1 MYILV
6 YAVTRKNLLGYTLY
20 RTDVTRPLDSKWLKR
35 QSHIPWFWL
44 DGT

>member
-20 RTDVTRPLDSKWLKR
+20 RTDVTPLDSKWLKVTY
-35 QSHIPWFWL
+35 HGF
-44 DGT
+44 G